1 MKEVSRGSKTPHGHQ
16 KEPAAEPLPSEGA
29 GAEPLP
35 SKGAG
40 AEPLSSEGA
49 GTEPLLNPLLGL
61 CLAPNDISSY
71 TRVAKGVG

>member
-1 MKEVSRGSKTPHGHQ
+1 MDLRRR
-16 KEPAAEPLPSEGA
+16 AEPLPSEGA

-40 AEPLSSEGA
+40 AEPL
-49 GTEPLLNPLLGL
+49 LNPLLGL
-61 CLAPNDISSY
+61 CLAPNDKTSY

>member
-1 MKEVSRGSKTPHGHQ
+1 MKEVPRGSKTPHGHQ

-40 AEPLSSEGA
+40 AEPL
-49 GTEPLLNPLLGL
+49 LNPLLGL